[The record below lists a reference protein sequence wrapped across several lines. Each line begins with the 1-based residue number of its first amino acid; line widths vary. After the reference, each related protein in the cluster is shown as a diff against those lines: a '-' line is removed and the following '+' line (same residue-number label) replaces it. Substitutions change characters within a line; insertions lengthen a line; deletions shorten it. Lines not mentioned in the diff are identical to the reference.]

1 MGLKLGVSDILD
13 NIIGQDIQID
23 ENKKIREFFTSIFNN
38 SGIGI
43 GLVDLQGNI
52 IQCNSELTEMLGYTN
67 EELTKFAFSDITHK
81 EDIDIDLQMFDEL
94 INNKRER
101 YQLEKRYVSK
111 SGNIV
116 WVKLTVSL
124 IHDENGNQKYVLG
137 MVENITEE
145 KILNEKLN
153 ETEEKFSL
161 ILENLPNGIIILS
174 MKGNVLYINA
184 AALKQLGVSEKEAY
198 RRRYNDPAWNVYTLD
213 GTPYYLAKLSFFAS
227 MRKRRPIKNLELMC
241 RRKDGTDIVLSSN
254 ITTIS
259 SKGQTIPNI
268 LISLTD
274 ITQIKKAVQKAV
286 ELNFQLE
293 KMSSLDGL
301 TGIDNRRSFDEH
313 MEIEW
318 KRCLRESKSLSLI
331 MIDIDHF
338 KLFNDTYGH
347 QGGDNC
353 LKEVAETLGC
363 LIKRPPDIVC
373 RYGGEEFVIILPET
387 DEEGARVVA
396 ERLRNGIQDLRI
408 LHAGSR
414 VSKFVTISLGVASII
429 PNKYISA
436 NELIERADKALYK
449 AKLDGRNRCSVY
461 TSNY

>member
-1 MGLKLGVSDILD
+1 
-13 NIIGQDIQID
+13 
-23 ENKKIREFFTSIFNN
+23 
-38 SGIGI
+38 
-43 GLVDLQGNI
+43 
-52 IQCNSELTEMLGYTN
+52 
-67 EELTKFAFSDITHK
+67 
-81 EDIDIDLQMFDEL
+81 
-94 INNKRER
+94 
-101 YQLEKRYVSK
+101 
-111 SGNIV
+111 
-116 WVKLTVSL
+116 
-124 IHDENGNQKYVLG
+124 

-373 RYGGEEFVIILPET
+373 RYGGEEFVIKLPET

-449 AKLDGRNRCSVY
+449 AKLDGRNRYSVY